1 MKNIMKNLKLST
13 KLILLTSILSVFL
26 LLTGWVGQTRLSTL
40 NQNNEVWSKETITK
54 VVAAADVRSK
64 LFEVIRS
71 QKNAVLARSDSESA
85 EFAVTSE
92 AAAKDLRRLVE
103 GLDNALTTPNAKD
116 LAARLLDNVDVL
128 SGLNKQCLELTK
140 QNTSI
145 QANAILKK
153 KIIPAV
159 ERIVEIADRSPE
171 ESPPGANATSPRSSV
186 TTKEVGKLAH
196 GVLVSIALQMITTR
210 GEAEFSQ
217 IETETQR
224 KVDAFNIAI
233 GTYSDQDRNTESA
246 IKAQANGFR
255 ADMDEF
261 LRLSTA
267 DSKAKSIAIS
277 LKQSKEITDE
287 ILLKLNEIKTM
298 FEREAND
305 GVKASQRIYHDSV
318 LSIVG
323 MTAAGLILGFVA
335 SFFVSRSVSRPIF
348 LLKNLAVDMASGNLM
363 SRVNLSQ
370 MDEVGELATATDS
383 LADSLASVVKKI
395 KNASS
400 ELVSSSS
407 DLGSI
412 AQSLISQ
419 SASTSTRANDAS
431 VSSVQLSTNIST
443 MSSAAEELSIS
454 FAAISAATEEMS
466 VSVGAISSAAE
477 QTSNNVAAVSS
488 AFHAISD
495 AFEQVLGN
503 VRSGAQV
510 ASNASHMA
518 DSATST
524 MQLLDRS
531 STEISKVTETIKMIA
546 LQTNLLAL
554 NATIEA
560 ASAGEAGK
568 GFAVVAHEIKQL
580 ANQSARAAED
590 IATKIEGVQTGTRQ
604 AVGVIQQIA
613 GVIKEINASADG
625 ISKSVE
631 QQSRAAQTIS
641 HNIHEANSGVGQIAR
656 SIAEVAATAND
667 MARSIAEATRGA
679 NDVSRNVG
687 QAALVASSIADTI
700 GEVSKATIETNR
712 SANGVMAESK
722 DLSQLSIELSQI
734 ASQFQI
740 PNNGL

>member
-1 MKNIMKNLKLST
+1 MNDLKIST
-13 KLILLTSILSVFL
+13 KLILLTSILSGFL
-26 LLTGWVGQTRLSTL
+26 LLTGWVGQSRLSTL
-40 NQNNEVWSKETITK
+40 NGNNESFSNDIIEKFVK
-54 VVAAADVRSK
+54 VADIQRK
-64 LFEVIRS
+64 LVEVIRS
-71 QKNAVLARSDSESA
+71 QKNAVLASTDSASN
-85 EFAVTSE
+85 EFASSGET
-92 AAAKDLRRLVE
+92 AAKELKKGVGALELSLTAPSAKDLS
-103 GLDNALTTPNAKD
+103 AK
-116 LAARLLDNVDVL
+116 LIEEVDDF
-128 SGLNKQCLELTK
+128 SAKNKQCLDLAR
-140 QNTSI
+140 QN
-145 QANAILKK
+145 
-153 KIIPAV
+153 
-159 ERIVEIADRSPE
+159 
-171 ESPPGANATSPRSSV
+171 
-186 TTKEVGKLAH
+186 
-196 GVLVSIALQMITTR
+196 
-210 GEAEFSQ
+210 
-217 IETETQR
+217 
-224 KVDAFNIAI
+224 
-233 GTYSDQDRNTESA
+233 
-246 IKAQANGFR
+246 
-255 ADMDEF
+255 
-261 LRLSTA
+261 TA
-267 DSKAKSIAIS
+267 DSKAEAIAIS
-277 LKQSKEITDE
+277 LKSKESTDE
-287 ILLKLNEIKTM
+287 ILKLIEHVTAMLQNESKDRVT
-298 FEREAND
+298 
-305 GVKASQRIYHDSV
+305 ASQVIYNKSV
-318 LSIVG
+318 LYIVAT
-323 MTAAGLILGFVA
+323 TASGLILGFLA

-363 SRVNLSQ
+363 SRVNLMQ
-370 MDEVGELATATDS
+370 KDEVGELATATDS
-383 LADSLASVVKKI
+383 LADSLAGVVRKI

-400 ELVSSSS
+400 ELVASSS
-407 DLGSI
+407 DLGTI
-412 AQSLISQ
+412 AKSLISQ
-419 SASTSTRANDAS
+419 SESTSTRANDAS
-431 VSSVQLSTNIST
+431 ISSVQLSTNIST

-477 QTSNNVAAVSS
+477 QTSSNVAAVSS

-503 VRSGAQV
+503 VRNGAQV
-510 ASNASHMA
+510 ASNASQMA

-604 AVGVIQQIA
+604 AVGVIQTIA
-613 GVIKEINASADG
+613 GVIKEINDSANG

-631 QQSRAAQTIS
+631 QQSHAAQTIS
-641 HNIHEANSGVGQIAR
+641 HNIYEANSGVSQIAR

-687 QAALVASSIADTI
+687 QAALVASSIAATI

-712 SANGVMAESK
+712 SANGVMTESK

-734 ASQFQI
+734 SSQFKI
-740 PNNGL
+740 PSNGL

>member
-1 MKNIMKNLKLST
+1 MKNLKLST
-13 KLILLTSILSVFL
+13 KLILLTSILSGFL
-26 LLTGWVGQTRLSTL
+26 LLTGWVGQSRLSTL
-40 NQNNEVWSKETITK
+40 NRNNEIWSKQTITK
-54 VVAAADVRSK
+54 VVAAAEVRSK

-71 QKNAVLARSDSESA
+71 QKNAVLASTDSESA
-85 EFAVTSE
+85 EFAVASE
-92 AAAKDLRRLVE
+92 AAARDLRRLVE
-103 GLDNALTTPNAKD
+103 GLDNALTAPTAKD

-128 SGLNKQCLELTK
+128 TGLNKQCLEL
-140 QNTSI
+140 
-145 QANAILKK
+145 A
-153 KIIPAV
+153 
-159 ERIVEIADRSPE
+159 
-171 ESPPGANATSPRSSV
+171 
-186 TTKEVGKLAH
+186 KE
-196 GVLVSIALQMITTR
+196 
-210 GEAEFSQ
+210 
-217 IETETQR
+217 
-224 KVDAFNIAI
+224 N
-233 GTYSDQDRNTESA
+233 
-246 IKAQANGFR
+246 
-255 ADMDEF
+255 
-261 LRLSTA
+261 TA
-267 DSKAKSIAIS
+267 DSKAKSIVIS
-277 LKQSKEITDE
+277 IKQSKEVTDE
-287 ILLKLNEIKTM
+287 LLLHLNEIKTM

-305 GVKASQRIYHDSV
+305 GVIASQVIYNKSV
-318 LSIVG
+318 FYIVG
-323 MTAAGLILGFVA
+323 MTASGLILGFVA
-335 SFFVSRSVSRPIF
+335 SFFVSRSISRPIS
-348 LLKNLAVDMASGNLM
+348 LLKNLAVEMASGNLM

-370 MDEVGELATATDS
+370 KDEVGELATATDS

-419 SASTSTRANDAS
+419 SASTSTRASDAS

-510 ASNASHMA
+510 ASNASQMA
-518 DSATST
+518 DSATAT

-613 GVIKEINASADG
+613 GVIKEINLSADG

-712 SANGVMAESK
+712 SANGVMTESK
-722 DLSQLSIELSQI
+722 DLSQLSVELSQI
-734 ASQFQI
+734 ASQFKI

>member
-1 MKNIMKNLKLST
+1 MNDLKIST
-13 KLILLTSILSVFL
+13 KLILLTSILSGFL
-26 LLTGWVGQTRLSTL
+26 LLTGWVGQSRLSTL
-40 NQNNEVWSKETITK
+40 NGNNESFSNVTIEKFVK
-54 VVAAADVRSK
+54 VADIQRK
-64 LFEVIRS
+64 LVEVIRS
-71 QKNAVLARSDSESA
+71 QKNAVLANTDSASN
-85 EFAVTSE
+85 EFAASSE
-92 AAAKDLRRLVE
+92 TAAKDLKKGV
-103 GLDNALTTPNAKD
+103 GALELLLTAPSAKD
-116 LAARLLDNVDVL
+116 LSAKLFEQVDDFAAM
-128 SGLNKQCLELTK
+128 NKQCSDLAR
-140 QNTSI
+140 QNT
-145 QANAILKK
+145 
-153 KIIPAV
+153 AV
-159 ERIVEIADRSPE
+159 
-171 ESPPGANATSPRSSV
+171 
-186 TTKEVGKLAH
+186 
-196 GVLVSIALQMITTR
+196 
-210 GEAEFSQ
+210 
-217 IETETQR
+217 
-224 KVDAFNIAI
+224 
-233 GTYSDQDRNTESA
+233 
-246 IKAQANGFR
+246 
-255 ADMDEF
+255 
-261 LRLSTA
+261 
-267 DSKAKSIAIS
+267 SKAEAIAIS
-277 LKQSKEITDE
+277 LKSKETTDE
-287 ILLKLNEIKTM
+287 ILKLIDQVTAMLQNESKDRVT
-298 FEREAND
+298 
-305 GVKASQRIYHDSV
+305 ASQVIYNKSV
-318 LSIVG
+318 LYIVAT
-323 MTAAGLILGFVA
+323 TASGLILGFLA
-335 SFFVSRSVSRPIF
+335 SFFVSRSVSRPIS

-363 SRVNLSQ
+363 SRVNLMQ
-370 MDEVGELATATDS
+370 KDEVGELATATDS
-383 LADSLASVVKKI
+383 LADSLAGVVRKI

-400 ELVSSSS
+400 ELVASSS
-407 DLGSI
+407 DLGTI
-412 AQSLISQ
+412 AKSLISQ
-419 SASTSTRANDAS
+419 SESTSTRANDAS
-431 VSSVQLSTNIST
+431 ISSVQLSTNIST

-477 QTSNNVAAVSS
+477 QTSSNVAAVSS

-503 VRSGAQV
+503 VRNGAQV

-604 AVGVIQQIA
+604 AVGVIQTIA
-613 GVIKEINASADG
+613 GVIKEINDSANG

-641 HNIHEANSGVGQIAR
+641 HNINEANSGVSQIAR

-687 QAALVASSIADTI
+687 QAALVASSIAATI

-712 SANGVMAESK
+712 SANGVMTESK

-734 ASQFQI
+734 SSQFKI
-740 PNNGL
+740 PSNGL